1 MQHGTNL
8 LKELKQSD
16 KNLKHSPDMKTTEN
30 ISLAG
35 MAFTIE
41 IDAYEAL
48 KTYLSDIQSAFST
61 DSSAEEIVNDIE
73 ERIAELLRE
82 RCAYGIVVNLSM
94 IQEIKERIGD
104 PRTLAEEDAEA
115 SSESAANTRN
125 TAEDNQTQRKE
136 QSWKTKRAYRN
147 IDEKVLGGVCA
158 GIASYFGIDK
168 VLVRIIFLAL
178 FFTSFF
184 GIEAGPYPLLPG
196 LAYICLW
203 IAMPAAR
210 TDEQKREMKGRPINL
225 ESYRSTDFNFSQEVK
240 DAAASPAGQCVKRA
254 GGIFLGILLLIAGLG
269 GMISEIFIPSVST
282 IVSHEIAE
290 EVYDLSE
297 DLYYIPEIHDV
308 NQFVINLF
316 NGFNTTWI
324 LIMVIIG
331 ILMIWFIYNG
341 IMLIFDMKY
350 PSWRPGLIIFIAWII
365 SIFVFG
371 AYIAKMAIDASLP
384 TCIMF

>member
-1 MQHGTNL
+1 
-8 LKELKQSD
+8 
-16 KNLKHSPDMKTTEN
+16 MKTTEN

-48 KTYLSDIQSAFST
+48 KTYLSDIQAAFRT

-82 RCAYGIVVNLSM
+82 RCASGMVVNISM
-94 IQEIKERIGD
+94 IKEIKERIGD
-104 PRTLAEEDAEA
+104 PKTLAEEDAEV
-115 SSESAANTRN
+115 SGDTAANTEN
-125 TAEDNQTQRKE
+125 IAQENQTQRKE

-184 GIEAGPYPLLPG
+184 GIETGPYPLLPG

-210 TDEQKREMKGRPINL
+210 TDEQKREMKGRPTNL
-225 ESYRSTDFNFSQEVK
+225 ESYRSSDFNFSQEVK
-240 DAAASPAGQCVKRA
+240 DAATSPAGQTVKRA

-269 GMISEIFIPSVST
+269 GMISEIFIPSIST

-290 EVYDLSE
+290 EIYDFSE
-297 DLYYIPEIHDV
+297 DWADFPEIHAVD
-308 NQFVINLF
+308 QFLMNLF
-316 NGFNTTWI
+316 NGFNTTWV
-324 LIMVIIG
+324 LIMVSIG
-331 ILMIWFIYNG
+331 ILMVWFIYNG

-350 PSWRPGLIIFIAWII
+350 PSWRPGLIIFIAWVI
-365 SIFVFG
+365 SVFVFG
-371 AYIAKMAIDASLP
+371 AYVAKMAVDASLP
-384 TCIMF
+384 TLIEF

>member
-1 MQHGTNL
+1 
-8 LKELKQSD
+8 
-16 KNLKHSPDMKTTEN
+16 MKTTEN

-48 KTYLSDIQSAFST
+48 KTYLSDIQAVFRT

-82 RCAYGIVVNLSM
+82 RCASGMVVNISM
-94 IQEIKERIGD
+94 IQDIKERIGD
-104 PRTLAEEDAEA
+104 PKTLAEEDAEV
-115 SSESAANTRN
+115 SSEPAAQTGH
-125 TAEDNQTQRKE
+125 TAEENQTQKKE

-147 IDEKVLGGVCA
+147 MDEKVLGGVCA

-178 FFTSFF
+178 FFTCFF

-240 DAAASPAGQCVKRA
+240 DAAVSPAGQTIRRA

-282 IVSHEIAE
+282 VVRHEIAE
-290 EVYDLSE
+290 EIYDFDDDWVE
-297 DLYYIPEIHDV
+297 IPEIEAV
-308 NQFVINLF
+308 NQFIMNLF
-316 NGFNTTWI
+316 DGFNTTWI

-331 ILMIWFIYNG
+331 ILMVWFIYNG
-341 IMLIFDMKY
+341 LMLIFDMKY

-365 SIFVFG
+365 SVLVFG
-371 AYIAKMAIDASLP
+371 AYVAKIAVDASLP
-384 TCIMF
+384 TIIMF